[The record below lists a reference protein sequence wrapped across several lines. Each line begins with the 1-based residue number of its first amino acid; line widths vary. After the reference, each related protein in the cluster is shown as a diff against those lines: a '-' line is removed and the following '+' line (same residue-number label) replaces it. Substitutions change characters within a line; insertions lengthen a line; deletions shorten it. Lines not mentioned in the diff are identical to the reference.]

1 MNSTSRSKIPG
12 ESTTLFVL
20 INSNYFSITTK
31 SPIVKE
37 ASTKI
42 NENITDDEI
51 NELKRFLYK
60 SENFIDQTQFVK
72 YFANIEKNQKINNF
86 IDIEN
91 LDVKNK
97 LPITIIAAFIFLLAF
112 FIF

>member
-1 MNSTSRSKIPG
+1 MKKKINYFILGSGVLTVIFAIFFDIIFKNPFFFGPSQLILLFFGLSLIFLFFSKKIFLVQLSFTIG
-12 ESTTLFVL
+12 ILFVL

-42 NENITDDEI
+42 NEYITDDEI

-60 SENFIDQTQFVK
+60 S
-72 YFANIEKNQKINNF
+72 
-86 IDIEN
+86 
-91 LDVKNK
+91 
-97 LPITIIAAFIFLLAF
+97 
-112 FIF
+112 